1 MCAMTFLDSN
11 VFLYA
16 LDSTASSKQASAR
29 RIVSQA
35 MTPNAPFAISSQ
47 VMAEFSSVAIRKMK
61 LSTPIV
67 LSLIAEMG
75 KLRHTVIDNP
85 LVMRAVEIQNLYGI
99 QFYDAQIVAAAER
112 LQCREIWSEDLNNG
126 QTYCGMTAVNPFVDS

>member
-1 MCAMTFLDSN
+1 MTFLDSN

-16 LDSTASSKQASAR
+16 LDATASSKQASAR
-29 RIVSQA
+29 RIVSQS

-75 KLRHTVIDNP
+75 KLRHAVIDNP
-85 LVMRAVEIQNLYGI
+85 LVMRAVEIQSLYGI